1 MKNVLVFISIF
12 VTVTGCGRKIKTY
25 DEIDYKEY
33 SDMIEQKEDF
43 ILYIG
48 SATCSHCIE
57 FSPTLKKIIKKYQID
72 IKYIDISKLEEKEY
86 AVLKNKTKLQ
96 GTPTI
101 VFFHKGI
108 VDSGS
113 DNKIQG
119 AVSFDEVENMLKKK
133 GYIE

>member
-1 MKNVLVFISIF
+1 MKKLITILTFMIIL
-12 VTVTGCGRKIKTY
+12 TGCNGKFRTY
-25 DEIDYKEY
+25 DEINYDQYLKLVE
-33 SDMIEQKEDF
+33 EKQDF

-48 SATCSHCIE
+48 STNCSHCQE
-57 FSPTLKKIIKKYQID
+57 FAPTLKKVIKQHQLD
-72 IKYIDISKLEEKEY
+72 IKYIDISKLNTKQY
-86 AVLKNKTKLQ
+86 AILQNKTKVQ

-119 AVSFDEVENMLKKK
+119 SVSKAEIDKVLKKK